1 MKCWVKMRKINLLL
15 CVLIVCVLCSC
26 SVVDKAIDVVTP
38 TRNTN
43 YNSSD
48 VIGDD
53 TPEDDLGKEKIS
65 QIINGIENKDIESIT
80 KLFCKT
86 VKKNKNSLNQDIGK
100 LIKFYNSTKHKK
112 IKYEYSVAH
121 NDTNDGSNYDYDECL
136 AFVQT
141 ENKVFSFDFV
151 VCSYDERTEDNV
163 GIWFIIVSDKQK
175 RENSKEFD
183 NLYNKLYNNLSEP
196 SNNCSGIYIL

>member
-1 MKCWVKMRKINLLL
+1 MRKINLLL

-65 QIINGIENKDIESIT
+65 QIINGIENKDTESIT

-86 VKKNKNSLNQDIGK
+86 VQKNKNSLNQDIGK

-112 IKYEYSVAH
+112 IKYFP
-121 NDTNDGSNYDYDECL
+121 L
-136 AFVQT
+136 ILL
-141 ENKVFSFDFV
+141 FV
-151 VCSYDERTEDNV
+151 VMM
-163 GIWFIIVSDKQK
+163 
-175 RENSKEFD
+175 KEQR
-183 NLYNKLYNNLSEP
+183 
-196 SNNCSGIYIL
+196 IM

>member
-1 MKCWVKMRKINLLL
+1 MKCWGKMRKINLLL

-48 VIGDD
+48 VVGDD

-65 QIINGIENKDIESIT
+65 QIINGIENKNTESIT

-86 VKKNKNSLNQDIGK
+86 VQKNKNSLNQDIGK
-100 LIKFYNSTKHKK
+100 LIKFYNSTEHKK

-121 NDTNDGSNYDYDECL
+121 NDTNDVFNYDYDECL

-196 SNNCSGIYIL
+196 SNNCSGIYML

>member
-1 MKCWVKMRKINLLL
+1 MV
-15 CVLIVCVLCSC
+15 
-26 SVVDKAIDVVTP
+26 
-38 TRNTN
+38 
-43 YNSSD
+43 
-48 VIGDD
+48 GDD

-80 KLFCKT
+80 KLFCKN
-86 VKKNKNSLNQDIGK
+86 VQKNKNSLNQDIGK